1 MTSTNAYIARE
12 TLVSVVINTV
22 LSLLFFRLVFAS
34 GQPVPVWGVGA
45 FVFEFGPQAFL
56 IALMAT
62 LVPGALAGRALRAGR
77 VAAWT
82 GRSILPAALG
92 RRAVL
97 MALVSAGLAVAVAGG
112 VLGAAGL
119 ASLPYAQAL
128 AVKLAFGAGLAVVV
142 TPLGLRAAL
151 AL

>member
-1 MTSTNAYIARE
+1 
-12 TLVSVVINTV
+12 
-22 LSLLFFRLVFAS
+22 
-34 GQPVPVWGVGA
+34 
-45 FVFEFGPQAFL
+45 
-56 IALMAT
+56 
-62 LVPGALAGRALRAGR
+62 
-77 VAAWT
+77 
-82 GRSILPAALG
+82 
-92 RRAVL
+92 

>member
-1 MTSTNAYIARE
+1 
-12 TLVSVVINTV
+12 
-22 LSLLFFRLVFAS
+22 
-34 GQPVPVWGVGA
+34 
-45 FVFEFGPQAFL
+45 
-56 IALMAT
+56 
-62 LVPGALAGRALRAGR
+62 
-77 VAAWT
+77 
-82 GRSILPAALG
+82 
-92 RRAVL
+92 VL